1 MIAEKKTK
9 CANYIRIVS
18 ILKSLRDKGKI
29 TPEEYGRA
37 KDYYRNL
44 TGADIVIAD

>member
-1 MIAEKKTK
+1 MLAEKKTK

-18 ILKSLRDKGKI
+18 ILKSLRERGKI
-29 TPEEYGRA
+29 TLEEYGRA

-44 TGADIVIAD
+44 TGVDIIIAD

>member
-18 ILKSLRDKGKI
+18 ILKSLRDNGKI
-29 TPEEYGRA
+29 SPREYSRA
-37 KDYYRNL
+37 KNYYRNL
-44 TGADIVIAD
+44 TGADIIIAD